1 MICLSVSERNDFSLI
16 SIVFLSCVFVNLPIY
31 LKKKRPKETVSGFL
45 EGCDQNLRF
54 CAFPS
59 KIVIRSKRALR
70 TISWSVG
77 RKWMP

>member
-16 SIVFLSCVFVNLPIY
+16 SLVFLIFVNLPIY
-31 LKKKRPKETVSGFL
+31 LKKKRLKETGFRFFL

-59 KIVIRSKRALR
+59 K
-70 TISWSVG
+70 
-77 RKWMP
+77 